1 MSHHLETIVS
11 LQHRLTAARETERQL
26 AEIPSW
32 MSDLH
37 AEHSR
42 ARAEIEA
49 LAAAAE
55 AAGKERRTA
64 EAAIADTQEKLK
76 HFQNQMALV
85 RNQREYGALL
95 QEIDTAKA
103 SLRKLEEEALAALEK
118 AEGAERARAEKEA
131 GSADLAVRYE
141 EGLARWEAEKPAL
154 RALLAETEAAI
165 ADLRGRLAPAVRSQF
180 ERVYERL
187 KGDAISPLRRAERQ
201 GGPSLWHCGRCNY
214 QVRPQIAVEIRTSGA
229 LVQCDSCKRL
239 LYPEGEG

>member
-26 AEIPSW
+26 TEIPSW
-32 MSDLH
+32 MSELH

-42 ARAEIEA
+42 ARAEIET

-55 AAGKERRTA
+55 EAGKARRAA

-76 HFQNQMALV
+76 HFQQQMALV

-95 QEIDTAKA
+95 QEIDSAKA
-103 SLRKLEEEALAALEK
+103 SLRKLEEEALAALDK
-118 AEGAERARAEKEA
+118 AETAERERSEKEE
-131 GSADLAVRYE
+131 GSSDLAARYE

-165 ADLRGRLAPAVRSQF
+165 ADLRGRLAPGVRSQF
-180 ERVYERL
+180 ERIFERL
-187 KGDAISPLRRAERQ
+187 KGDAIAPLRRAERP
-201 GGPSLWHCGRCNY
+201 GGPNLWHCGRCNY
-214 QVRPQIAVEIRTSGA
+214 QVRPQVAVEIRTTGA
-229 LVQCDSCKRL
+229 IVQCDSCKRL
-239 LYPEGEG
+239 FYTEPGD

>member
-11 LQHRLTAARETERQL
+11 LQHRLTAARDTERQL

-32 MSDLH
+32 MGDLH

-42 ARAEIEA
+42 ARAEIEI

-55 AAGKERRTA
+55 AAGKERRAA

-76 HFQNQMALV
+76 HFQQQMAMV

-103 SLRKLEEEALAALEK
+103 ALRKLEEEALAALEK
-118 AEGAERARAEKEA
+118 AETAERARAEKEE
-131 GSADLAVRYE
+131 GSADLAARYE
-141 EGLARWEAEKPAL
+141 EGIARWEAEKPAL

-165 ADLRGRLAPAVRSQF
+165 AELRSRLAPGVRSQF
-180 ERVYERL
+180 ERIFERL
-187 KGDAISPLRRAERQ
+187 KGDAISPLRRAERH
-201 GGPSLWHCGRCNY
+201 GGPNLWHCGRCNY
-214 QVRPQIAVEIRTSGA
+214 QVRPQVAVEIRTTGA

-239 LYPEGEG
+239 FYPEPED